1 MTKRIF
7 CAIAVLVLMASSLNA
22 QDISGDWQG
31 MLVFP
36 KGSLRLILHVDP
48 AEDGGW
54 KAKYLAIIYLTD
66 CGF

>member
-1 MTKRIF
+1 
-7 CAIAVLVLMASSLNA
+7 MASSLNA